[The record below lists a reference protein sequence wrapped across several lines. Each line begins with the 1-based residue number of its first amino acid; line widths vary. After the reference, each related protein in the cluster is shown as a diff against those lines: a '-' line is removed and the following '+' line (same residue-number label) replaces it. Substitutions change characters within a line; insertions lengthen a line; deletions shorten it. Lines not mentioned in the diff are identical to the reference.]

1 MKRIAMLLALLV
13 TLAALSVGV
22 SAGAIATPV
31 YIDGVEAPVG
41 AVLDKSVDTTYVP
54 IRAFSYVMRP
64 GAAVTWEYGQ
74 AVVRCWDLVITA
86 REGSCYI
93 EANGRVLYTRA
104 PIISLNGSIMVPVR
118 ALAKA
123 FDATVDWDD
132 ATASVSIKTGGGAI
146 LPAERFYDAD
156 ALRWLARIINAEAEA
171 EPFLGKVAVGNVV
184 LNRVKSPEFPNSIW
198 GVIFDR
204 KWGVQFE
211 PTVNGRI
218 YMEPTAES
226 VRAAK
231 MCLEGTNVAG
241 SSLYFLNPAKSSNFW
256 IMQNRA
262 YVTAIGGHLFYA

>member
-31 YIDGVEAPVG
+31 YIHGVEAPVG

-64 GAAVTWEYGQ
+64 GASVTWEYGQ

-104 PIISLNGSIMVPVR
+104 PIISLNGSIMVSVR

-226 VRAAK
+226 VRAAM